1 MVTMELPIMDRIV
14 SSPDARETW
23 GLEAAIRSMISD
35 LLDLDHH
42 QWQEKLAANGLT
54 DQQIKNLNAFVDQWA
69 SRIETERLSAQLQEI
84 EDVANN
90 PATEQVLGGWLGQIS
105 TDDLQQMVV
114 EERLTNPL
122 DILCYAMCQIR
133 DIASRVAAFE
143 LARRE
148 VEHAPSVDW
157 SMTADQVAYG
167 TELAELGLAE
177 DAKIWPH
184 Y

>member
-90 PATEQVLGGWLGQIS
+90 PGDRTGFGW
-105 TDDLQQMVV
+105 
-114 EERLTNPL
+114 
-122 DILCYAMCQIR
+122 
-133 DIASRVAAFE
+133 VARPDFN
-143 LARRE
+143 
-148 VEHAPSVDW
+148 
-157 SMTADQVAYG
+157 
-167 TELAELGLAE
+167 
-177 DAKIWPH
+177 
-184 Y
+184 